1 MVNRFTLILKD
12 THGIIDDLTGEALMD
27 MSNALFEA
35 GCDDCSPGVSCGIIS
50 VPFDREA
57 DSLREA
63 IVSAIQQVHQA
74 GYKVERV
81 EADDQH
87 VFDEVNAQLASG
99 SPVTA

>member
-1 MVNRFTLILKD
+1 MIHRFTLILKD
-12 THGIIDDLTGEALMD
+12 TQDIVDDLTGDALME

-35 GCDDCSPGVSCGIIS
+35 GCDDASPGMSCGVVS

-57 DSLREA
+57 DTLREA

-81 EADDQH
+81 EP
-87 VFDEVNAQLASG
+87 DEQRLINDINCQLASG
-99 SPVTA
+99 ALVTS